1 MTQEL
6 IRHRD
11 RRLPDQVY
19 LDTSILPL
27 QETMYSIDGN
37 SKWTQIL
44 THFSGKTCHLGSR
57 VGETSEK
64 VEIAGSPLTVGY

>member
-1 MTQEL
+1 MAQEL
-6 IRHRD
+6 MRHSN
-11 RRLPDQVY
+11 RRLTDQVY
-19 LDTSILPL
+19 LDTSLLPL

-57 VGETSEK
+57 LGEM
-64 VEIAGSPLTVGY
+64 VEDVKISGSPLTVGS